1 MKTMRDTMGII
12 VANND
17 KIPPITDRR
26 AVSALPIAGSYRII
40 DFVLSNMAN
49 AGITNIGLI
58 TEANYSSLMDHVKSG
73 SPWDLDRNNQ
83 GLNVLPPN
91 LDAMDYGRS
100 RGNIDMLA
108 GARRFLNRS
117 NQTYV
122 ILSLGNAVY
131 NINLAEVV
139 DKHIENQS
147 DITVVYK
154 DMTGAE
160 ESDLSRFTLIDLD
173 ENGRVTD
180 IEVKPQYPK
189 SGYASLDIYVME
201 KALLESI
208 IDEAISRGDHDLIK
222 DSLSKKLQGMII
234 TGYKFDGYCDIVDS
248 LKSYYE
254 NNMIFLDDEHRA
266 ELFNQ
271 KNPIYTKNKD
281 LAPTIYG
288 SDAVTDNSLISNGC
302 VINGIVINSIISR
315 GVVIKK
321 GAVVKNSI
329 IMQDSVI
336 GENVNLEYVVFDK
349 EVTIDDG
356 KTLIGQ
362 KSYPVPIAKGAKV

>member
-1 MKTMRDTMGII
+1 MRDTMGII

-17 KIPPITDRR
+17 KIPPITDIR
-26 AVSALPIAGSYRII
+26 AISALPIGGSYRII

-49 AGITNIGLI
+49 AGITNVGLI

-83 GLNVLPPN
+83 GLNIVPPN
-91 LDAMDYGRS
+91 LDALDYGKS
-100 RGNIDMLA
+100 RGNLDMLA
-108 GARRFLNRS
+108 GARSFMNKS

-131 NINLAEVV
+131 NIDFEDVV
-139 DKHIENQS
+139 EKHIENQS

-160 ESDLSRFTLIDLD
+160 ESDLSRFTLINLD
-173 ENGRVTD
+173 ENNRVVD
-180 IEVKPQYPK
+180 IEAKPQYPN
-189 SGYASLDIYVME
+189 SSYASLEIYVME
-201 KALLESI
+201 KALLEGI
-208 IDEAISRGDHDLIK
+208 IDEGISRGDHDFIK

-234 TGYKFDGYCDIVDS
+234 TGYKFDGYCDIIDS
-248 LKSYYE
+248 LKSYFE
-254 NNMIFLDDEHRA
+254 NNMVFLDKEHRA
-266 ELFNQ
+266 ELFNLE
-271 KNPIYTKNKD
+271 NPVYTKNKD
-281 LAPTIYG
+281 LSPTVYG
-288 SDAVTDNSLISNGC
+288 HDAVAENSLVSNGC
-302 VINGIVINSIISR
+302 VIEGTVINSIISR

-336 GENVNLEYVVFDK
+336 GENVNLDYVVFDK
-349 EVTIDDG
+349 EVTIDKD

-362 KSYPVPIAKGAKV
+362 RSYPVPIAKGAKV

>member
-1 MKTMRDTMGII
+1 MRDTMGII

-17 KIPPITDRR
+17 KIPPITDKR

-58 TEANYSSLMDHVKSG
+58 TESNYSSLMDHVKSG

-91 LDAMDYGRS
+91 LDALDYGRA
-100 RGNIDMLA
+100 RGNLDMLA
-108 GARRFLNRS
+108 GARNFISKS

-122 ILSLGNAVY
+122 ILTLGNAVY
-131 NINLAEVV
+131 NIDFEAVV
-139 DKHIENQS
+139 EKHIESQS

-160 ESDLSRFTLIDLD
+160 ESDLSRFTLIDFD
-173 ENGRVTD
+173 ESNRITD
-180 IEVKPQYPK
+180 IEVKPQYPN
-189 SGYASLDIYVME
+189 SHYASLDIYVME

-208 IDEAISRGDHDLIK
+208 IDEGIARGDHDFIK
-222 DSLSKKLQGMII
+222 DCLSKKLQGMIM
-234 TGYKFDGYCDIVDS
+234 TGYKFDGYCDNIDV
-248 LKSYYE
+248 LKAYFE
-254 NNMIFLDDEHRA
+254 NNMIFLDKDHRA
-266 ELFNQ
+266 ELFNLE
-271 KNPIYTKNKD
+271 NPIYTKDKD
-281 LAPTIYG
+281 LSPTVYG
-288 SDAVTDNSLISNGC
+288 HDSIIENSLVSNGC
-302 VINGIVINSIISR
+302 AIDGTVINSIISR

-336 GENVNLEYVVFDK
+336 NENVTLDYVVFDK
-349 EVTIDDG
+349 EVTIEKD

-362 KSYPVPIAKGAKV
+362 RSYPVSITKGAKI